1 MLATARFVSSSSS
14 RGSATAAKAI
24 LGMLSTAGVYIAY
37 DYCTCHPMRKLLGY
51 DPKTAYIRFH
61 NTFRPA
67 WTYLSLD
74 LKQLSE
80 YNGTCGKQTYFASN
94 GLIWDVS
101 QHPSFDQAYKFWKGK
116 DATMALA
123 TMTPHDIN
131 RMDWDSLTEKELESL
146 QSWTRYYQEKYFI
159 QGRLQEFETFLKQR
173 QQQKQKLQEDSS
185 PWPKISIR
193 RLRN

>member
-1 MLATARFVSSSSS
+1 
-14 RGSATAAKAI
+14 
-24 LGMLSTAGVYIAY
+24 
-37 DYCTCHPMRKLLGY
+37 
-51 DPKTAYIRFH
+51 
-61 NTFRPA
+61 
-67 WTYLSLD
+67 
-74 LKQLSE
+74 
-80 YNGTCGKQTYFASN
+80 
-94 GLIWDVS
+94 
-101 QHPSFDQAYKFWKGK
+101 
-116 DATMALA
+116 MALA